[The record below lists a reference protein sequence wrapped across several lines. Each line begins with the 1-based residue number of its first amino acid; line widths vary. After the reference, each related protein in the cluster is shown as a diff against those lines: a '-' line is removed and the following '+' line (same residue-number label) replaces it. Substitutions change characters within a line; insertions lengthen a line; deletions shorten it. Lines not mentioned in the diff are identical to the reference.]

1 MDHPSSPKT
10 VFFIGKPGSGK
21 GTQAKLLAART
32 GWTILA
38 SGSQFRAIAEE
49 DTAVGHKVKQELA
62 QGLLMPHWFAMYLY
76 QRALFSVPEDANI
89 IFDGFNRKVQ
99 EAELNIATLQWLG
112 RPFTVLNI
120 EVSDAEVIQRLE
132 GRAKTSGRS
141 DDHQDIVDER
151 LEEYRDHTTK
161 ALESFRKM
169 GVLID
174 INGEKSEV
182 EVSNLVNEAL
192 GLS

>member
-1 MDHPSSPKT
+1 MDRPSPRT

-21 GTQAKLLAART
+21 GTQAKLLATRT

-38 SGSQFRAIAEE
+38 SGAQFRAIAEE
-49 DTAVGHKVKQELA
+49 DTAVGRKVKEELA

-89 IFDGFNRKVQ
+89 IFDGFNRKVP

-120 EVSDAEVIQRLE
+120 EVSDEEVIRRLE

-151 LEEYRDHTTK
+151 LEEYRDHTVK
-161 ALESFRKM
+161 ALETFRKM
-169 GVLID
+169 GVLVTID
-174 INGEKSEV
+174 GEKPEAEV
-182 EVSNLVNEAL
+182 ADQVNEAL
-192 GLS
+192 SLA